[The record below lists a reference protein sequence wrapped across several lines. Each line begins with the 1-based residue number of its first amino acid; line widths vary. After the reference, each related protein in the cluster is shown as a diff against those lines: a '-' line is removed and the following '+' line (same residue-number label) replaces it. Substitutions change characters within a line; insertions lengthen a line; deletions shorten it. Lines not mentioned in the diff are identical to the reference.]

1 MKELYEHLA
10 DEFFETQM
18 NLLQVPARRQM
29 AKLNRGEQFVLHYLM
44 THEQAA
50 HPGELSRSMV
60 VSTARVA
67 ALLGAMEEKGLV
79 ARRADPLDN
88 RQIIVTLLPAGL
100 RALQAIRTPVRGTV
114 VGLLEKLGPE
124 DAREYLRI
132 QKKIASLVK

>member
-1 MKELYEHLA
+1 
-10 DEFFETQM
+10 
-18 NLLQVPARRQM
+18 
-29 AKLNRGEQFVLHYLM
+29 
-44 THEQAA
+44 
-50 HPGELSRSMV
+50 MV
-60 VSTARVA
+60 VSTARAA

-79 ARRADPLDN
+79 SRRADPLDN

-100 RALQAIRTPVRGTV
+100 RAIQAIRTQVRGTV